1 MVQVIGEIGGSSSR
15 WAVLAADGQVRI
27 WPTRGERWP
36 GFNPLSG
43 DGDRFA
49 GHLATL
55 FKAGD
60 PDALTATAVNIYGA
74 GCGTEDRRTRMMA
87 AIAGVWPG
95 AQVAVATDLLGAA
108 LGLADGEPG
117 LVLILGTGMNAGYF
131 DGTELSTPMPSLG
144 YLLGDEG
151 SGADIG
157 RHLLQDGFHHRIPT
171 DLHRRL
177 FGEQGP
183 AVKEVLARVHG
194 SAHPARELASYTAS
208 LAPHLEEPYA
218 RELIQ
223 SRFQVLAELLVRY
236 FTPDQRTR
244 VLATGS
250 VAFGFR
256 SLLAT
261 ILLDHGMTLSV
272 VEADPLQGLVRYHRP
287 QGSV

>member
-15 WAVLAADGQVRI
+15 WAVLTDEGDTHI
-27 WPTRGERWP
+27 WPVKGERWP

-43 DGDRFA
+43 NGERFA
-49 GHLATL
+49 KDLRSL
-55 FKAGD
+55 LEAGD
-60 PDALTATAVNIYGA
+60 PAALTAHQVIIYGA
-74 GCGTEDRRTRMMA
+74 GCGTDDRRTRMMT

-95 AQVAVATDLLGAA
+95 AQVEVATDLLGAA

-131 DGTELSTPMPSLG
+131 DGMELSTPMPSLG

-157 RHLLQDGFHHRIPT
+157 RHLLQDAFHHRIPA
-171 DLHRRL
+171 DMHRRL
-177 FGEQGP
+177 FGESGP
-183 AVKEVLARVHG
+183 VVKEVLARVHG
-194 SAHPARELASYTAS
+194 SAHPSRELASYTAW
-208 LAPHLEEPYA
+208 LASHLDDPYV

-236 FTPDQRTR
+236 FAPDQRTR

-272 VEADPLQGLVRYHRP
+272 VEPDPLMGLVRYHR
-287 QGSV
+287 QRGSV

>member
-15 WAVLAADGQVRI
+15 WAVLTDDGDARI
-27 WPTRGERWP
+27 WPVKGERWP

-49 GHLATL
+49 ADLRILMEGCDTPAL
-55 FKAGD
+55 KAD
-60 PDALTATAVNIYGA
+60 TVRIYGA
-74 GCGTEDRRTRMMA
+74 GCGSGDRQARMTA
-87 AIAGVWPG
+87 AIAGVWPD
-95 AQVAVATDLLGAA
+95 AHVEVATDLLGAA
-108 LGLADGEPG
+108 LGLAEGDTG

-131 DGTELSTPMPSLG
+131 DGNDLVTPMPSLG

-157 RHLLQDGFHHRIPT
+157 RHLLQDAFHHRIPEAM
-171 DLHRRL
+171 HHVL
-177 FGEQGP
+177 FGSQGP
-183 AVKEVLARVHG
+183 DLKEVLARIHG
-194 SAHPARELASYTAS
+194 ALHPARELAAYTAL
-208 LAPHLEEPYA
+208 LAPHLEDPYA

-236 FTPDQRTR
+236 FGHDQRTR
-244 VLATGS
+244 VFATGS

-261 ILLDHGMTLSV
+261 ILQDHGMTLSV
-272 VEADPLQGLVRYHRP
+272 VEPDPLQGLVRYHR
-287 QGSV
+287 QRGSA